1 MDEGGTGVGLYHL
14 CAVLTMFSFGTTR
27 MSSHIS
33 KPVVTCYDLVRH
45 FLIPVLL
52 FAGGHHI
59 LKREDVFLLRSS
71 TLLLTLHWHSRQ
83 LGGDLF
89 CLPHTPK
96 ASK

>member
-1 MDEGGTGVGLYHL
+1 
-14 CAVLTMFSFGTTR
+14 MFSFETTR

-59 LKREDVFLLRSS
+59 LKREDFFLLRSS
-71 TLLLTLHWHSRQ
+71 ILLLTFTATWEEICFAYLR
-83 LGGDLF
+83 
-89 CLPHTPK
+89 PK